1 MVTRK
6 WGCWGNVEMRKCD
19 GVPISHFRI
28 FAWTLPAGKKANFLR
43 VRLSE

>member
-1 MVTRK
+1 MLGK
-6 WGCWGNVEMRKCD
+6 CGNAQVD

-28 FAWTLPAGKKANFLR
+28 FAWTLPAGKKANFFR